1 MSELRVQVGNLVR
14 HQRELAELSQASLAD
29 KINKSVQLV
38 GRIERGE
45 SAPSFETLEALSLA
59 LETPVRNFF
68 GIGSYETGSKASDD
82 PLERI
87 IARTASMSRIDLEWL
102 DTLVA
107 NALDRKP
114 PR

>member
-14 HQRELAELSQASLAD
+14 HHRELAELSQASLAEE
-29 KINKSVQLV
+29 INKSVQLV

-45 SAPSFETLEALSLA
+45 TAPSFETLEALSSA

-68 GIGSYETGSKASDD
+68 GIGSYETGTKTPDD

-87 IARTASMSRIDLEWL
+87 IARTAGMGHSDLMWL
-102 DTLVA
+102 DQLIK

-114 PR
+114 QR